1 MYILVRK
8 MSVMVIYELL
18 KGHPENQALFCKIY
32 DSHDEGLVI
41 LNFNYDLMM
50 VDGLLKN
57 LKNRS
62 FIETQMV
69 QGNMFAFP
77 LKTERD
83 PILAKDVELCS
94 VDQAYL
100 KDLNNY
106 PEPALQIVGFVL
118 TPQKISRTKPVKIE
132 KLATVEKKKGINA
145 GDYKTEASPLKKRKT
160 KYYSINLNNVQV

>member
-32 DSHDEGLVI
+32 DSHDEGHVI

-69 QGNMFAFP
+69 
-77 LKTERD
+77 
-83 PILAKDVELCS
+83 
-94 VDQAYL
+94 
-100 KDLNNY
+100 
-106 PEPALQIVGFVL
+106 
-118 TPQKISRTKPVKIE
+118 
-132 KLATVEKKKGINA
+132 
-145 GDYKTEASPLKKRKT
+145 
-160 KYYSINLNNVQV
+160 